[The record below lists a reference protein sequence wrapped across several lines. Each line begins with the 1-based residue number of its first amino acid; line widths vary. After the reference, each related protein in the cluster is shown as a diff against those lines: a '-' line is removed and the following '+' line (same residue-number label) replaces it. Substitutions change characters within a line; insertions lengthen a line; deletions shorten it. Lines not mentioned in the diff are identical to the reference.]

1 MERFGEESEK
11 YPEQCWKTPQEDS
24 ELITA
29 KALHGYLFT
38 FSLPMYKTR
47 LEAAPATRS
56 SAALPAASVAV
67 AGRGRRGKLDPRIK
81 EASLSLQLYF
91 LSY

>member
-1 MERFGEESEK
+1 
-11 YPEQCWKTPQEDS
+11 
-24 ELITA
+24 
-29 KALHGYLFT
+29 
-38 FSLPMYKTR
+38 MYKTR